1 MLLPAIVRY
10 DAHGVATTIAAPGM
24 RDHPVGRAY
33 LLGEVLVA
41 ETGAM
46 NDVAAIYCDATVGL
60 FSRVYEIEAASSGST
75 KISHK
80 TTIDAAASVE
90 VTTLCDS
97 ASAAG
102 LRGLAE
108 CHSDEP

>member
-1 MLLPAIVRY
+1 MPLPAIVKY
-10 DAHGVATTIAAPGM
+10 DPHGVATTIASSGKL
-24 RDHPVGRAY
+24 DHPIGRAY
-33 LLGEVLVA
+33 LLGGVFVA
-41 ETGAM
+41 GTGAT

-60 FSRVYEIEAASSGST
+60 FSRVYEIEAASSRST

-102 LRGLAE
+102 SRGLAE